1 MNTDP
6 LNSVLEQLAG
16 LIRLVATLR
25 GENGCPWD
33 RKQTPH
39 SITNYLTEETYEL
52 MDAIEGGRPAAVCE
66 ELGDVVFHVFFIA
79 RIFEEN
85 GQFTISDVIR
95 QITEKMIRRHPH
107 VFGNDRVDG
116 TEAVRKRW
124 HEIKKQEKA
133 AVGGTVASLLDSI
146 PVQLP
151 ALMRAYRISERAGR
165 AGFDWTDI
173 GGVMQKVEEEW
184 AEFKEAV
191 SEKNPENAALEFGDI
206 LFTLTNVARF
216 ARIHPETALVA
227 SVKKFERRFRKL
239 EARAQESGAS
249 VETLSQAELNAI
261 WEEIK
266 REE

>member
-1 MNTDP
+1 MKTGPDD
-6 LNSVLEQLAG
+6 SALERLAG

-33 RKQTPH
+33 RKQTPR

-52 MDAIEGGRPAAVCE
+52 MDAIESGRPAAVCE
-66 ELGDVVFHVFFIA
+66 ELGDVLFHVFFIA
-79 RIFEEN
+79 RIFEESGHFN
-85 GQFTISDVIR
+85 VSDVVR

-107 VFGNDRVDG
+107 VFGNDRLES

-124 HEIKKQEKA
+124 HEIKKQEKTA
-133 AVGGTVASLLDSI
+133 GDGTAASLLDSI

-151 ALMRAYRISERAGR
+151 ALMRAYRISERVGR

-184 AEFKEAV
+184 EEFKEAV
-191 SEKNPENAALEFGDI
+191 SDKDPQNAALEFGDI

-227 SVKKFERRFRKL
+227 SVKKFEKRFRKM
-239 EARAQESGAS
+239 EARVQESGAS
-249 VETLSQAELNAI
+249 METLSQAELDAI
-261 WEEIK
+261 WEEVK